1 MCARTHISQSSG
13 LQRRN
18 KPCRKQGSSCRG
30 CRTTAV
36 HFKWLYDPFPHVRA
50 ITNDTLMQVSLL
62 QSARRLKNVL
72 SVMYL
77 SDDYLLELW
86 RTFTNYSAASI
97 ATAPL
102 IPIKQQRTRRL
113 KEQLGDTSSQ
123 LIHAAVEVKP
133 AALHRLSLGLFIPPA
148 GGKPFHFPSVTR
160 SPLIFAK
167 WLSCGIGEAGE
178 LRGDTV
184 GFSYA

>member
-1 MCARTHISQSSG
+1 MYWCVCMCARTHISQSSG
-13 LQRRN
+13 PQRRN

-113 KEQLGDTSSQ
+113 WHFESVNTRCCWGETCCFAPTLFGAFHSTSRWQTIS
-123 LIHAAVEVKP
+123 
-133 AALHRLSLGLFIPPA
+133 
-148 GGKPFHFPSVTR
+148 FPLCDQIS
-160 SPLIFAK
+160 IDF
-167 WLSCGIGEAGE
+167 C
-178 LRGDTV
+178 
-184 GFSYA
+184 